1 MITESIIA
9 RIMPRCANPRDWAH
23 AFERAC
29 SGQFPITDPAD
40 RAAFLAQ
47 VAHESSE
54 LTRLEENLSY
64 TAERL
69 VQVWPSR
76 FKSVEFAKQYERK
89 PQLLADYVYG
99 GRLGNGPPES
109 GDGWRY
115 RGRGPIQLTG
125 KTNYVRFGEAIGEK
139 DYVVKCPDV
148 LLTKAF
154 GALAAAWFWTENR
167 LSFLALDNP
176 GDDREEDFRTITR
189 RINGGL
195 HGLDARKRYW
205 NLARQAFDLPIVS

>member
-1 MITESIIA
+1 MISEAIIA

-29 SGQFPITDPAD
+29 TGQFTITDPAD

-69 VQVWPSR
+69 VQVWPAR
-76 FKSVEFAKQYERK
+76 FKSVEFAKQYERNPHK
-89 PQLLADYVYG
+89 LADYVYA
-99 GRLGNGPPES
+99 GRGGNGPSES
-109 GDGWRY
+109 GDGWKF
-115 RGRGPIQLTG
+115 RGRGPIMLTFAE
-125 KTNYVRFGEAIGEK
+125 NYARFGEAIGDK
-139 DYVVKCPDV
+139 DYVKKCPDV

-205 NLARQAFDLPIVS
+205 TLARQAFGLPLVS

>member
-1 MITESIIA
+1 MITEAIIA
-9 RIMPRCANPRDWAH
+9 RVMPRCVNPQAWAH

-29 SGQFPITDPAD
+29 AGSITDPAD

-76 FKSVEFAKQYERK
+76 FKSVEFAKAYERK
-89 PQLLADYVYG
+89 PQSLADYVYS
-99 GRLGNGPPES
+99 GRLGNGAAS
-109 GDGWRY
+109 TGDGWRY

-125 KTNYVRFGEAIGEK
+125 KANYLRFGEAIGEK
-139 DYVVKCPDV
+139 DYVAKCPDV

-154 GALAAAWFWTENR
+154 GALAAAWFWTENK

-205 NLARQAFDLPIVS
+205 NLSRQAFGLPIVS